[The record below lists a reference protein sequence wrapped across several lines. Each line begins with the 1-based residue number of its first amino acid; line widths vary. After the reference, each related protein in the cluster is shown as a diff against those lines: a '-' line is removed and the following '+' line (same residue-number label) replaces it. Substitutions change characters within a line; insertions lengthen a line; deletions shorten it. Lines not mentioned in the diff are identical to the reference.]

1 MCVTTIYSNI
11 FTKMFSYAAYGHPLK
26 MFKEQEGL
34 HTVFMLPIHSFIDN
48 VSIRTG
54 QTRSGQTNGVLTS
67 ENVHV
72 SPHMTMTHGGCGN
85 NSINFLTVN
94 PRYMWS

>member
-34 HTVFMLPIHSFIDN
+34 HTVFMLPIHSFIDK
-48 VSIRTG
+48 V
-54 QTRSGQTNGVLTS
+54 
-67 ENVHV
+67 
-72 SPHMTMTHGGCGN
+72 
-85 NSINFLTVN
+85 
-94 PRYMWS
+94 

>member
-34 HTVFMLPIHSFIDN
+34 HTVFMLPIHSFIDK

-54 QTRSGQTNGVLTS
+54 SLSGQTNGVLTTRKCTRFTS
-67 ENVHV
+67 HDHDTWWVWKQFN
-72 SPHMTMTHGGCGN
+72 
-85 NSINFLTVN
+85 
-94 PRYMWS
+94 